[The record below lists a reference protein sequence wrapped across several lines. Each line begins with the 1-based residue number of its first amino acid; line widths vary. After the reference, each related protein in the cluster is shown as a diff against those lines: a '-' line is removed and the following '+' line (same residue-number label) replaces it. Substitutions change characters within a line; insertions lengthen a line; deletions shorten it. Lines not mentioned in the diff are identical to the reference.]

1 MQTGVLVKERRLL
14 STFIEQY
21 LFFVSSPLDLLL
33 IVLFPVTNQIP
44 LLDRRSSQNN
54 DALNESSPYNCI
66 TSHWNNKLCFTLLD
80 SQIRRHSYT
89 KISSGLNFFKF
100 VWSLTFLPLHFLL
113 TDWISLCSGDSH
125 TKDFL
130 LGLKLP
136 EIYSMAAFELPLL
149 IMMCQKPRMAMEKGG
164 SFADQGDQ
172 RLIWDSNICS

>member
-89 KISSGLNFFKF
+89 KNIIRFKF
-100 VWSLTFLPLHFLL
+100 FQVCLKFDIPSFAFSTNWLDIPLLRRQPYKGLFAWFEVTRNILNGSFWATIVNNDVSKAKDGHGEGWQF
-113 TDWISLCSGDSH
+113 CRSGR
-125 TKDFL
+125 
-130 LGLKLP
+130 P
-136 EIYSMAAFELPLL
+136 EINL
-149 IMMCQKPRMAMEKGG
+149 
-164 SFADQGDQ
+164 
-172 RLIWDSNICS
+172 RLKHL